1 MTILETGFEVLALR
15 ELSHEK
21 TISELKDDIKVRTK
35 ANQEAIGENKKALSE
50 LRMDMNETETA
61 AMNEQEKTFWRK
73 YVVQNFNDLSQKAQR
88 HSEEIN
94 NIWPVING
102 HIMDIQTNHN
112 STARLKQTVG
122 RFEKDIYVGLDH
134 LKNKTVENEQ
144 IFNDIRPTLNQHGE
158 DIKSLNASLTKAL
171 NETNMDLMETNQDT
185 EESNL
190 KLRNERDILLEEES
204 DHADC
209 PEKDGIYVCSK
220 DCPRQVDMELRR
232 LVSPNHPLEYGG
244 NDQCS
249 WVITVPHG
257 YKVKL
262 RFSAFR
268 VCKNLLHLVF
278 HFSIWF

>member
-1 MTILETGFEVLALR
+1 M
-15 ELSHEK
+15 S
-21 TISELKDDIKVRTK
+21 
-35 ANQEAIGENKKALSE
+35 
-50 LRMDMNETETA
+50 
-61 AMNEQEKTFWRK
+61 
-73 YVVQNFNDLSQKAQR
+73 
-88 HSEEIN
+88 
-94 NIWPVING
+94 
-102 HIMDIQTNHN
+102 
-112 STARLKQTVG
+112 
-122 RFEKDIYVGLDH
+122 
-134 LKNKTVENEQ
+134 VENEQ
-144 IFNDIRPTLNQHGE
+144 IFNDIRPVLNQHGE
-158 DIKSLNASLTKAL
+158 DIKSLNDSLTKAFL
-171 NETNMDLMETNQDT
+171 NETNMETNQDT

-190 KLRNERDILLEEES
+190 KLRNERDILLEEEES
-204 DHADC
+204 DHAGQDC

-268 VCKNLLHLVF
+268 VCKNLFHLVF